1 MKIGSKSKTRRVLL
15 LFGLGMM
22 AAGMNAQYLKSGQ
35 ISVGNTGAKFR
46 ISEWNTTGGV
56 GVYTDDDNFFIS
68 RVKPRAR
75 FYNAATQVNKNLKPW
90 WTFTE
95 PTDGTETAK
104 YGVNYSKKLLMWTP
118 IGSTNDVNSPYT
130 IIPDGLFNEEMFTMW
145 QYVTTW
151 GAWNCDFMRVPG
163 NFVDVA
169 HKNGVAVTTQ
179 ASPSYGLRLD
189 GYDKNWKYDENRNW
203 LSAFTD
209 MNTNSSEVLSY
220 LDWYGYDGI
229 GYNSEWLPV
238 GGNGE
243 FDIIE
248 NLNNAIAKHFDE
260 KYKSKKL
267 PSFSAENI
275 WYDGESF
282 FYKTSDGNYYR
293 QTFDNGLDVYNTTSE
308 FFGDST
314 ATANNKK
321 TSFFYNYNW
330 NCNYASG
337 GSIGRDYIDESV
349 TKAIKMG
356 RNPFDLYAGFNLQSK
371 EPYLTGSDNGRWPFI
386 KEKAVSIG
394 LWSGHDTNMF
404 WESRNSKGSNPETAQ
419 TTYQKGLERWF
430 TNSNGNPAQGSNL
443 AIDNSLSS
451 DLRHEFFGMSR
462 FVAAQSTL
470 GWNLTDEPFV
480 TFFNVG
486 NGKFFNW
493 KGQTTKKRTSREEW
507 SNIGIQDYL
516 PTWRWWWSDGLLAGT
531 GTAPTGLTAAFA
543 WNAAWFGGSSLRITG
558 SCGSDAVLNLFK
570 TNFKIQAGDTIK
582 VSYLLNNN
590 GSTKMTLLLGD
601 TNGRL
606 ASDHDAIDTESD
618 MAKIGS
624 WNTDNFVVEKNMD
637 LGVIALK
644 FSGTSN
650 LDMNIGQLMIKR
662 PKGKNHYELET
673 FGKDDVSGQVGATNH
688 AIDIV
693 RCEHLGTTMHG
704 IDAKVVFRL
713 GERSDNL
720 AGHYNI
726 DHKVSMFNLYTKI
739 NYLDANGKDMVEPEV
754 TLMGS
759 TTSWAGLVFKSPYD
773 VELGEKAAKVVLHMG
788 VSAVA
793 LDMATESDIKWSSTA
808 LDVKNSGAGYTVS
821 EDVDVS
827 SDLIVNGDTFTAG
840 YKDPNHNGVWWV
852 LCGPTLGTNAYVTD
866 EQYINVGYGKTFDA
880 TASKDETYRTGDITK
895 DNLPYGFYDLVAFDS
910 KEKADAAV
918 KNKSV
923 DGNVKHLSAYI
934 QIYKSETGKP
944 KITKFVALDDDKGD
958 DISEVTEETAKNTN
972 FATLRKNAAGRWNY
986 HFEWGDTRR
995 DLEDDGL
1002 TTLPGA
1008 GIKVRPNKPLT
1019 MKYEA
1024 RSNMLGSVSKGVD
1037 VEDMA
1042 LGVKA
1047 SDLGMVK
1054 SKDES
1059 SYKQNFTVAYWI
1071 KFKRINGKTAFLLN
1085 VRNPEEE
1092 GWPNRAWGWLWS
1104 TMDQNGNL
1112 GQVSVRTAVESGQ
1125 KNFNYNDVKFELG
1138 AWYHMAFVVDAENNE
1153 VRFYRNGQLV
1163 SSTLAGDT
1171 DGSFIDFNTGKIAGT
1186 GAGTFSGS
1194 NTIMLGGIAGK
1205 GSVTGFDAVVD
1216 NFQVYNRALDDGNIK
1231 VTMGDIVKD
1240 DKDANGLSVVSMSK
1254 LEKDYGL
1261 VGFWD
1266 FEGDYADGYDNEV
1279 TTYKNAKLLRF
1290 NYPVDNGDNDVQEK
1304 DVADEASLSVGFPAL
1319 NEGVS
1324 QQSVTETYAVAGAKS
1339 YKVMADGYTNSG
1351 TEVAGDT
1358 HELAVVSESDVTAPV
1373 TVKNQ
1378 RGSIEGD
1385 KYVGYAQFTFPD
1397 YNKKSNN
1404 GNTDITLSVYVAKLT
1419 LSNVVGSDVATYKY
1433 IYVLDWDK
1441 PITTAVDNVKG
1452 NELSIM
1458 PMKNGAIFTCAE
1470 EVKVNV
1476 FDLSGRLVKNFTL
1489 NGSEFVPLAAGVY
1502 IANGKKIMVR

>member
-1 MKIGSKSKTRRVLL
+1 M
-15 LFGLGMM
+15 FGLGMM
-22 AAGMNAQYLKSGQ
+22 AASMNAQYLKSGQ
-35 ISVGNTGAKFR
+35 IEVGNTGAKFR
-46 ISEWNTTGGV
+46 ISDWNTTGGV
-56 GVYTDDDNFFIS
+56 GKYTDDDNFFIS

-90 WTFTE
+90 WTFKGPSGSKTE
-95 PTDGTETAK
+95 E

-118 IGSTNDVNSPYT
+118 IGSREGVNSPYT
-130 IIPDGLFNEEMFTMW
+130 IIPDGLYNEEMFTMW

-151 GAWNCDFMRVPG
+151 GAWNCAFMRVPG

-179 ASPSYGLRLD
+179 ASPSYASRLD
-189 GYDKNWKYDENRNW
+189 GYNSNGVYDENRDW
-203 LSAFTD
+203 LSVFKD

-229 GYNSEWLPV
+229 GYNSEWSPV
-238 GGNGE
+238 LDNGE
-243 FDIIE
+243 FDIVE
-248 NLNNAIAKHFDE
+248 NLNNVIAKHFDAR
-260 KYKSKKL
+260 YKNKDL
-267 PSFSAENI
+267 PSFSSENI
-275 WYDGESF
+275 WYDGERYMYASWDWDYDNGK
-282 FYKTSDGNYYR
+282 YKYIKHYAQS
-293 QTFDNGLDVYNTTSE
+293 FDNGLDAYGTGTTSE

-337 GSIGRDYIDESV
+337 GNVGRDYIDKSV
-349 TKAIKMG
+349 TKAISMG
-356 RNPFDLYAGFNLQSK
+356 RNPFDLYAGFNLQAK
-371 EPYLTGSDNGRWPFI
+371 EPSLVGSEKGTWPFI
-386 KEKAVSIG
+386 EKKAVSIG

-430 TNSNGNPAQGSNL
+430 TNSNGNPAQGSDL
-443 AIDNSLSS
+443 EISNSMSS
-451 DLRHEFFGMSR
+451 DLRHKFFGMSR

-470 GWNLTDEPFV
+470 GWDLTEEPFV

-493 KGQTTKKRTSREEW
+493 KGQTTKKRTLRDEW

-516 PTWRWWWSDGLLAGT
+516 PTWRWWWSDGLLGGS

-558 SCGSDAVLNLFK
+558 SCSGDAVLNLFK
-570 TNFKIQAGDTIK
+570 TDFKIHAGDTIK

-606 ASDHDAIDTESD
+606 GSDHDAIDTKSD

-624 WNTDNFVVEKNMD
+624 WNTDNFVVEKDMD

-644 FSGTSN
+644 FSGASN

-662 PKGKNHYELET
+662 PKGKNNYGLET
-673 FGKDDVSGQVGATNH
+673 FGNDDVSGQVGATNH

-693 RCEHLGTTMHG
+693 KCEHLGTSMHG

-713 GERSDNL
+713 GENSDNL

-739 NYLDANGKDMVEPEV
+739 RYLDANGKDLVEPEV

-773 VELGEKAAKVVLHMG
+773 VELGEKAAKVTLNMG

-793 LDMATESDIKWSSTA
+793 LDMATESEIKWSSTA
-808 LDVKNSGAGYTVS
+808 IDVKNSGAGYTVS
-821 EDVDVS
+821 EDVGVS
-827 SDLIVNGDTFTAG
+827 SDFIVNGDTFTAG
-840 YKDPNHNGVWWV
+840 YKDPNHNGAWWV
-852 LCGPTLGTNAYVTD
+852 LRGPAVGTNAYVTE

-880 TASKDETYRTGDITK
+880 TASEDETYRTDDIKK

-918 KNKSV
+918 KNKSI
-923 DGNVKHLSAYI
+923 DGNVKQLSAYI

-986 HFEWGDTRR
+986 HFEWGDTHR

-1008 GIKVRPNKPLT
+1008 GIKVRPNMPLT

-1024 RSNMLGSVSKGVD
+1024 LSNMLGSVSKGVA

-1054 SKDES
+1054 TGNNTDQSF
-1059 SYKQNFTVAYWI
+1059 KQSFTVAYWI
-1071 KFKRINGKTAFLLN
+1071 NFKRINDKTSFLLN

-1092 GWPNRAWGWLWS
+1092 AWPNRAWGWLWS
-1104 TMDQNGNL
+1104 TMDQNGNFS
-1112 GQVSVRTAVESGQ
+1112 QVTVRTGVESGQ

-1138 AWYHMAFVVDAENNE
+1138 AWYHMAFVIDADNNE
-1153 VRFYRNGQLV
+1153 VRFYRNGQLM
-1163 SSTLAGDT
+1163 SSTVAGDT
-1171 DGSFIDFNTGKIAGT
+1171 KNSFLDFNKGKIAGT
-1186 GAGTFSGS
+1186 GAGTFTGS
-1194 NTIMLGGIAGK
+1194 NTIMLGGTAGK

-1216 NFQVYNRALDDGNIK
+1216 NFQIYNRALDDGGIK

-1240 DKDANGLSVVSMSK
+1240 DNDANGLSAMSMSD
-1254 LEKDYGL
+1254 LEKNYGL

-1266 FEGDYADGYDNEV
+1266 FENDYADGYENEV
-1279 TTYKNAKLLRF
+1279 TQYKSAKLLRF

-1304 DVADEASLSVGFPAL
+1304 DVADEASVSVGFPAL

-1324 QQSVTETYAVAGAKS
+1324 QQSVTENYTVAGAKS
-1339 YKVMADGYTNSG
+1339 YKLMPDGYTNDG

-1358 HELAVVSESDVTAPV
+1358 HELSVVSELDEAAPV
-1373 TVKNQ
+1373 MVKKL
-1378 RGSIEGD
+1378 RSSLEGD

-1397 YNKKSNN
+1397 YNKKTSN
-1404 GNTDITLSVYVAKLT
+1404 GYTDITMSVYVAKLT

-1470 EVKVNV
+1470 DVKVNV
-1476 FDLSGRLVKNFTL
+1476 FDLSGRLVKHFTL

>member
-1 MKIGSKSKTRRVLL
+1 
-15 LFGLGMM
+15 MM

-35 ISVGNTGAKFR
+35 IEVGNTGAKFR
-46 ISEWNTTGGV
+46 ISDWNTEGGV
-56 GVYTDDDNFFIS
+56 GKYTDDDNFFIS

-75 FYNAATQVNKNLKPW
+75 FYNPATQVNKNLKPW
-90 WTFTE
+90 WTFKKPSGST
-95 PTDGTETAK
+95 TAE
-104 YGVNYSKKLLMWTP
+104 YGVGYSKKLLMWTP
-118 IGSTNDVNSPYT
+118 IGSRDGVNSPYT
-130 IIPDGLFNEEMFTMW
+130 IIPDGLYNEEMFTMW

-151 GAWNCDFMRVPG
+151 GAWNCSFMRVPG

-179 ASPSYGLRLD
+179 ASPAYNSYLD
-189 GYDKNWKYDENRNW
+189 GWNLDYTKYDENADW
-203 LSAFTD
+203 QSVFKD
-209 MNTNSSEVLSY
+209 FGDNTQNTEKLLNY

-229 GYNSEWLPV
+229 GYNSEWRPRGSNELDSV
-238 GGNGE
+238 KT
-243 FDIIE
+243 
-248 NLNNAIAKHFDE
+248 LNNIIAKHFDA
-260 KYKSKKL
+260 KYKSAKL

-275 WYDGESF
+275 WYDGING
-282 FYKTSDGNYYR
+282 TSGPV
-293 QTFDNGLDVYNTTSE
+293 FDNGLDVYGTGWRGQGIGETSQ

-330 NCNYASG
+330 NGNSSNGWYYG
-337 GSIGRDYIDESV
+337 TRDYIDTSAS
-349 TKAIKMG
+349 KAISMG
-356 RNPFDLYAGFNLQSK
+356 RNPFDLYAGFNLQAK
-371 EPYLTGSDNGRWPFI
+371 EPSVTGTNNGTWPYI
-386 KEKAVSIG
+386 EKKAVSIG
-394 LWSGHDTNMF
+394 LWSGHDSNMF

-430 TNSNGNPAQGSNL
+430 TNSKGNPAQGSDI
-443 AIDNSLSS
+443 AIGSSMSS

-582 VSYLLNNN
+582 VSYLLTNN

-606 ASDHDAIDTESD
+606 ASDHDAIDTGSD

-624 WNTDNFVVEKNMD
+624 WNTDNFVVEKDMD

-673 FGKDDVSGQVGATNH
+673 FGTKDDVSGQVGATTH

-713 GERSDNL
+713 GEHTGNL
-720 AGHYNI
+720 NGHYNI

-739 NYLDANGKDMVEPEV
+739 SYLDANGKDLVEPVV

-793 LDMATESDIKWSSTA
+793 LDMATESNIKWSSTA

-821 EDVDVS
+821 DDIGVS
-827 SDLIVNGDTFTAG
+827 SDFIVNGDSFTAG

-852 LCGPTLGTNAYVTD
+852 LRGPTQGTNAYVTD

-880 TASKDETYRTGDITK
+880 TASKDETYRTDDIKK

-918 KNKSV
+918 KNKSI
-923 DGNVKHLSAYI
+923 DGNVKQLSAYI

-1008 GIKVRPNKPLT
+1008 GIKVRPNMPLT

-1024 RSNMLGSVSKGVD
+1024 MSNMLGSVSKGVA

-1047 SDLGMVK
+1047 SDLGLVN
-1054 SKDES
+1054 SKNKS

-1071 KFKRINGKTAFLLN
+1071 KFKRINDKTAFLLN

-1092 GWPNRAWGWLWS
+1092 AWPNRAWGWLWS
-1104 TMDQNGNL
+1104 TMDQNGNFS
-1112 GQVSVRTAVESGQ
+1112 QVTVRTGVESGQ

-1138 AWYHMAFVVDAENNE
+1138 AWYHMVFVVDAENNE

-1163 SSTLAGDT
+1163 SSTLGGDT
-1171 DGSFIDFNTGKIAGT
+1171 KGSFIDFNEGKIAGT
-1186 GAGTFSGS
+1186 GAGTFTGS
-1194 NTIMLGGIAGK
+1194 NTIMLGGTAGK

-1216 NFQVYNRALDDGNIK
+1216 NFQVYNRALADGEIK

-1240 DKDANGLSVVSMSK
+1240 DDANGLSVVSMSE

-1290 NYPVDNGDNDVQEK
+1290 NYPVDNCDNDVQEK

-1324 QQSVTETYAVAGAKS
+1324 QQSVTESYAVAGAKS
-1339 YKVMADGYTNSG
+1339 YKVMTDGYTNSG

-1358 HELAVVSESDVTAPV
+1358 HELAVVSESDDTAPV
-1373 TVKNQ
+1373 TVKKL
-1378 RGSIEGD
+1378 RSSLEGD

-1404 GNTDITLSVYVAKLT
+1404 GYTDITLSVYVAKLT